1 VKRGFAIAGTILA
14 VLVLL
19 IALVYWGLVAA
30 ADGTAASHRDAFA
43 KGVTKGMARAE
54 VGFLAASLG
63 GAVGA
68 VRGQS
73 ADVAEF
79 LGSRYLLVRFNGVHQ
94 CIDMYALEV
103 IYNAKQ
109 QVTSTQ
115 KVDNRQCLVGSTFTP
130 M

>member
-1 VKRGFAIAGTILA
+1 MRRPLVIVGTIIA
-14 VLVLL
+14 VLVLVV
-19 IALVYWGLVAA
+19 ALVYWGLVAA
-30 ADGTAASHRDAFA
+30 VDGTAASHRDAFA

-63 GAVGA
+63 GAVGS

-79 LGSRYLLVRFNGVHQ
+79 LGSRYALVRPSGVHQ

-109 QVTSTQ
+109 QVASTQ
-115 KVDNRQCLVGSTFTP
+115 KVNNRQCLVGSTFTS

>member
-1 VKRGFAIAGTILA
+1 MKRPLTIAGTIVA
-14 VLVLL
+14 ALVLT
-19 IALVYWGLVAA
+19 IALIYWGLIAA
-30 ADGTAASHRDAFA
+30 VDGSAESHRDALA

-54 VGFLAASLG
+54 VGFLAASLD
-63 GAVGA
+63 GAVGS

-79 LGSRYLLVRFNGVHQ
+79 LGARYALVRLGRIRQ

-103 IYNAKQ
+103 TYNAKQ
-109 QVTSTQ
+109 QVASTL
-115 KVDNRQCLVGSTFTP
+115 KVNNRQCLVGSTFRS